1 MAYRVQY
8 NQSESACRDN
18 GNGSCV
24 LLCLLTLVLVACVV
38 LYCSNDSVRS
48 MIQDLLIPGD
58 DAVTKAAFVN
68 MIGQLQNGDSVS
80 DSLTT
85 FCYEILEASGFAAN
99 R

>member
-8 NQSESACRDN
+8 NHSESACRDN

-24 LLCLLTLVLVACVV
+24 LFLVSLVLAVGVV
-38 LYCSNDSVRS
+38 IYCSNDSVRS

-68 MIGQLQNGDSVS
+68 MIGQLQNGNSVS
-80 DSLTT
+80 GSLTT
-85 FCYEILEASGFAAN
+85 FCHEILEGAGFAAN